1 MKKFY
6 FQITNLTPFV
16 IGDLPLCSGERR
28 NGIFVI
34 IEASSKE
41 EAKESLENKK
51 LELRPIFQ
59 ITQNPIGERE

>member
-41 EAKESLENKK
+41 EAKESQKIKN
-51 LELRPIFQ
+51 
-59 ITQNPIGERE
+59 